1 MPAEIKIPRAPAVKT
16 RLSGFRSRNRQSGT
30 RLSLLKWSQKWAQ
43 FTTRNTFGR
52 SIVLLRSMFNAICN
66 ADNALSKRAT

>member
-1 MPAEIKIPRAPAVKT
+1 MAAETKIPRAPAVKA
-16 RLSGFRSRNRQSGT
+16 RLSGFVHGRQSDT

-43 FTTRNTFGR
+43 FTARNTFGR

-66 ADNALSKRAT
+66 VDNALSKRAT

>member
-1 MPAEIKIPRAPAVKT
+1 MAAEIKIPRAPAVKT
-16 RLSGFRSRNRQSGT
+16 RLSGFVHGTGKSDT

-43 FTTRNTFGR
+43 FTARNTFGS
-52 SIVLLRSMFNAICN
+52 SIVLLRSMLNAICN

>member
-16 RLSGFRSRNRQSGT
+16 RLSGFVHGT
-30 RLSLLKWSQKWAQ
+30 GKATRGSLLKWSQKWAQ
-43 FTTRNTFGR
+43 FTARNTFGR